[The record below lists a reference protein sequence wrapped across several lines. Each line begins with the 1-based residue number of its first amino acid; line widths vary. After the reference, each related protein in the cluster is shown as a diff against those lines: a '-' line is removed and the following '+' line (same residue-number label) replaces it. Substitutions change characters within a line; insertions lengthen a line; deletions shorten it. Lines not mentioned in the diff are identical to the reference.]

1 MLRAGADTTVG
12 GVQRDSSFQLKPFK
26 FRFKTELDP
35 LTLPFQLHSGDVGA
49 DASCSSERVRG
60 LPGIYLFL
68 HIQASSKL
76 EIYRKSGGPQSRIFV
91 TYFGPCREDKE
102 LVPPPRERAID
113 CT

>member
-1 MLRAGADTTVG
+1 MFNSSIHLNPTKVIRTMLRAGADTTVG

-68 HIQASSKL
+68 HI
-76 EIYRKSGGPQSRIFV
+76 
-91 TYFGPCREDKE
+91 
-102 LVPPPRERAID
+102 D
-113 CT
+113 CTYLKRTSQAQVERIMRFVVNRN